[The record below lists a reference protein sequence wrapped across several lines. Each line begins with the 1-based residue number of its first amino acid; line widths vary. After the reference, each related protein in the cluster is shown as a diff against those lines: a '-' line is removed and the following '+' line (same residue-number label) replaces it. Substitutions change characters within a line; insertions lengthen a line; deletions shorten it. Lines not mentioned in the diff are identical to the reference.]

1 MLQLDQESFYLK
13 SVNHGRPVAGKKFAD
28 QETTGETIRS
38 SMQTSMT
45 KYKFMA
51 WGEGVSCVP
60 VGSIIDS
67 RATDFVELSPSI
79 TLVSRFLRVDQ
90 ASG

>member
-28 QETTGETIRS
+28 QERTGETIRS
-38 SMQTSMT
+38 SMQISMT

-51 WGEGVSCVP
+51 WGVWCVP

-67 RATDFVELSPSI
+67 RATDFDELSPSI
-79 TLVSRFLRVDQ
+79 TLVSRFLRVGQ